1 MLSIPIHLLAVV
13 LVLAQAKASQTIV
26 GKWEALEPADD
37 LRLVLEFRRDGRVFR
52 SVGGTLSGNCR
63 LDGNRILVE
72 EGLTK
77 SGEPS
82 ESMELRIETDAL
94 VMKVEDDELRF
105 LKRLNRRA
113 PNVPAT
119 VGKWGVTFPFF
130 HGGGKGLWTI
140 ELTADGQCRSRIQSE
155 AHQKGRYKT
164 RGNIV
169 IIKDP
174 DETRTSSYRF
184 ENGFLI
190 LKSHSKPGSEEK
202 YKRIE

>member
-13 LVLAQAKASQTIV
+13 LVLAQAKPSQTIV

-37 LRLVLEFRRDGRVFR
+37 LRLVLEFRRDGRFFR

-63 LDGNRILVE
+63 LDGNRILI
-72 EGLTK
+72 EGPTR
-77 SGEPS
+77 SGGSS
-82 ESMELRIETDAL
+82 ESMELRIEADTL

-155 AHQKGRYKT
+155 AQKGRYKT

-190 LKSHSKPGSEEK
+190 LKSHSIPGSEEK
-202 YKRIE
+202 YKRID

>member
-37 LRLVLEFRRDGRVFR
+37 LRLVLEFRRDGRFFR

-63 LDGNRILVE
+63 LDGNRILI
-72 EGLTK
+72 EGPTR
-77 SGEPS
+77 SGGSS
-82 ESMELRIETDAL
+82 ESMELRIEADTL
-94 VMKVEDDELRF
+94 VMKVEDDERRF
-105 LKRLNRRA
+105 LRLNRRA

-119 VGKWGVTFPFF
+119 VGKWGVTFQFF

-140 ELTADGQCRSRIQSE
+140 EVTADGQCRSRIQSE
-155 AHQKGRYKT
+155 AEKGRYKT

-169 IIKDP
+169 SIKDP

-190 LKSHSKPGSEEK
+190 LKSHSKPGNEEK